1 MWASLGS
8 VRERKSCQEIA
19 PREEITYGNN
29 LISESQSDIVRHHQ
43 GGKVAVGALRAEKG
57 HLSHSFGVKGVIWV
71 IRQ

>member
-19 PREEITYGNN
+19 SREEITYGNS

-43 GGKVAVGALRAEKG
+43 GGKVAVSALRTANG
-57 HLSHSFGVKGVIWV
+57 DLSHSFGVKGAI
-71 IRQ
+71 

>member
-19 PREEITYGNN
+19 SREEITYGSG
-29 LISESQSDIVRHHQ
+29 LISESHSDIARRHQ
-43 GGKVAVGALRAEKG
+43 GGKVALGDLRTGKG
-57 HLSHSFGVKGVIWV
+57 DLSHSFGVKGAVWV